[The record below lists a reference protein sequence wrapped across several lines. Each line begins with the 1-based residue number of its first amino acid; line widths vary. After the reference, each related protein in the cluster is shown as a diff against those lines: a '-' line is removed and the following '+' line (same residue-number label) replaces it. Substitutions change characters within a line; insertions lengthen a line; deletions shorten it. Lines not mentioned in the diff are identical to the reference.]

1 MMISRERH
9 LDDTARHRVALVLQT
24 ATTEMH
30 SVLADAPEEIREQ
43 VGDALVRALDAVEA
57 ALKPLLDRPTEA
69 RATTDFGCGT

>member
-30 SVLADAPEEIREQ
+30 SLLADAPDDVREQ
-43 VGDALVRALDAVEA
+43 VGDALIRALDAVEA
-57 ALKPLLDRPTEA
+57 ALKPLLDRRTDA
-69 RATTDFGCGT
+69 QATTDFGCGT